1 MSFIKK
7 HFTLSLLFACLLS
20 LLGGFTE
27 LYSIKTRGI
36 YAAMQTGNTITMF
49 MNFIDGN
56 IPWALD
62 RMMVILMFFIGCLT
76 AESLKATIKKVNKY
90 YPQIVLSLMI
100 ICLIPSICIPVNI
113 EAIQSNGTPTINDI
127 VADCF
132 MALYGAFQFCSFR
145 EMNKNVFSSTMMTTV
160 MKNIAEFLVK
170 SIKEKKIEYAFV
182 SLEYFFILISF
193 ILGAMSFYLCYKFID
208 IQSKD
213 TIIQLLPISMIAV
226 LLILIG
232 LSIFISKKDKEIK
245 LIKE

>member
-76 AESLKATIKKVNKY
+76 AETLKATIKKVNKY
-90 YPQIVLSLMI
+90 YPQIVL
-100 ICLIPSICIPVNI
+100 
-113 EAIQSNGTPTINDI
+113 D
-127 VADCF
+127 
-132 MALYGAFQFCSFR
+132 R
-145 EMNKNVFSSTMMTTV
+145 
-160 MKNIAEFLVK
+160 K
-170 SIKEKKIEYAFV
+170 SV
-182 SLEYFFILISF
+182 
-193 ILGAMSFYLCYKFID
+193 
-208 IQSKD
+208 
-213 TIIQLLPISMIAV
+213 V
-226 LLILIG
+226 
-232 LSIFISKKDKEIK
+232 
-245 LIKE
+245 

>member
-1 MSFIKK
+1 
-7 HFTLSLLFACLLS
+7 
-20 LLGGFTE
+20 
-27 LYSIKTRGI
+27 
-36 YAAMQTGNTITMF
+36 MQTGNTITMF

-76 AESLKATIKKVNKY
+76 AETLKATIKKVNKY

-145 EMNKNVFSSTMMTTV
+145 EMNKM
-160 MKNIAEFLVK
+160 
-170 SIKEKKIEYAFV
+170 Y
-182 SLEYFFILISF
+182 SL
-193 ILGAMSFYLCYKFID
+193 
-208 IQSKD
+208 
-213 TIIQLLPISMIAV
+213 LL
-226 LLILIG
+226 
-232 LSIFISKKDKEIK
+232 
-245 LIKE
+245 